1 MQIRNLTE
9 VAGQEPIPGFHAK
22 FVHSANVT
30 VSYWDVQA
38 GAVLPEHAH
47 PHEQITNMLAGKFE
61 MIVDGESCV
70 MTANSV
76 LVIPS
81 EARHSGRA
89 LTACRMIDI
98 FYPVREDYRE
108 RY

>member
-1 MQIRNLTE
+1 
-9 VAGQEPIPGFHAK
+9 
-22 FVHSANVT
+22 
-30 VSYWDVQA
+30 
-38 GAVLPEHAH
+38 
-47 PHEQITNMLAGKFE
+47 MLAGKFE
-61 MIVDGESCV
+61 MIVAGESCV
-70 MTANSV
+70 LTANSV

-89 LTACRMIDI
+89 LTACRMIDV